1 WLHLVDARF
10 AHDVRTRMLDKLS
23 RLPLGWFSE
32 HSSGSIKKLV
42 QDDTLALH
50 QLVTHAVPDAVG
62 AAVAPIAVLVYLFV
76 VDWRLAL
83 VLLVPV
89 LVYAVTMWIM
99 LVQSGNR
106 VAQANRWAER
116 MQGEAGSY
124 LEGQQVVRVFG
135 GAASSGFR
143 ARLDE

>member
-1 WLHLVDARF
+1 
-10 AHDVRTRMLDKLS
+10 
-23 RLPLGWFSE
+23 
-32 HSSGSIKKLV
+32 
-42 QDDTLALH
+42 LALH

-143 ARLDE
+143 ARLDEYSTFLSEWQRPFTDKKVLMDLATRPMTNLWLITTVGGLLV